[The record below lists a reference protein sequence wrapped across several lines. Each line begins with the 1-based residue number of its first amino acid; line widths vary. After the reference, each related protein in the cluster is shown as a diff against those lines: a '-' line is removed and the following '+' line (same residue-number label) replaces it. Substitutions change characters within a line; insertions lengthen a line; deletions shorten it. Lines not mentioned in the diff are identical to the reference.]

1 MATVNSIGQRIENP
15 FQFFL
20 PGLPLTKPMLPAKNL
35 VENDNFS
42 ELKAKLVG
50 LEFFLEKC
58 RLSNIDKNICDLVYK
73 FLEEIKSSENS
84 YVYDIN
90 FVASTTL
97 DGEIALDIHFEK
109 IGLST
114 TNLLSLLFRKQGIKI
129 EGRRNNHYYDIYE
142 ELGKEHLTVQE
153 LLVTFKDYATL

>member
-1 MATVNSIGQRIENP
+1 
-15 FQFFL
+15 
-20 PGLPLTKPMLPAKNL
+20 
-35 VENDNFS
+35 
-42 ELKAKLVG
+42 
-50 LEFFLEKC
+50 
-58 RLSNIDKNICDLVYK
+58 LVYK

-129 EGRRNNHYYDIYE
+129 EGRRNNHYYDINE